1 VGSRKCLFALCRLVL
16 YQPDNLT
23 HLNVQ
28 IMRVPPENFRLI
40 ADLLEKETKGKGRVE
55 SMGYAVV
62 NREERIE

>member
-1 VGSRKCLFALCRLVL
+1 
-16 YQPDNLT
+16 
-23 HLNVQ
+23 
-28 IMRVPPENFRLI
+28 MRVPPENFRLI